1 MPCTG
6 LEKWKDIAYI
16 VVSFATTI
24 GILGAAW
31 GAKISISTYRNNNLI
46 RRIDLIHKLY
56 DFFLEEEM
64 YDFYEIIKS
73 NKLFDLDKYDKLL
86 NKSLTYFD
94 ELEYYFS
101 RKLIDKRT
109 LEYFAAEILNFSN
122 NDAVMKYVKDAEI
135 KYNKLHFHPD
145 IMPFS
150 GFTALIKRVQK
161 KYKNI

>member
-1 MPCTG
+1 MYSE
-6 LEKWKDIAYI
+6 LEMWKDIASI
-16 VVSFATTI
+16 CASCVTI
-24 GILGAAW
+24 LGILGAAW
-31 GAKISISTYRNNNLI
+31 AAIISINTYRNNNLI

-56 DFFLEEEM
+56 DFFLEKEM

-73 NKLFDLDKYDKLL
+73 NKSFDLDKFDKLL

-101 RKLIDKRT
+101 RKLIDKSS

-122 NDAVMKYVKDAEI
+122 NDTVMKYVKDAEI

-150 GFTALIKRVQK
+150 GFTALIKMVQK
-161 KYKNI
+161 KYKNT